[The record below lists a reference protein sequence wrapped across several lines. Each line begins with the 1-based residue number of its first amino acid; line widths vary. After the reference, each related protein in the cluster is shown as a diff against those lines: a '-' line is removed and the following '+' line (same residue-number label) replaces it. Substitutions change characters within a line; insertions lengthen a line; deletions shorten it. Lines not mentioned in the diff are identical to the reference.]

1 MQNGHRRFIRFFLII
16 FILINSGCNTQKIV
30 EPRHGMAAD
39 QMIHEVK
46 KGIKIDE
53 AMAKKQQQHYVP
65 SSVSKALLTTH
76 MKSNGNA
83 LGYRPPKRFDIS
95 ANNIPARDF
104 FMSLVE
110 GTPYNMVV
118 NPKVDGTISLELKKV
133 TILETL
139 EAVRD
144 AYGFEFHRNSY
155 GFEVLPAKLETKIF
169 TMNYLDIKRLGK
181 SVTEMTSGQISE
193 QVSSTA
199 VGGSAYSPT
208 PIATGGTQSV
218 TSGVTVDTRVDAN
231 FWKALETSLKQ
242 IVGNQNGRSIVV
254 NSQSGVIIVRAFPR
268 ELKQVTRYLDRIQTN
283 MNRQVIIE
291 AKVLEVQLDSQFQAG
306 IDWHLLGNIAA
317 NHGGVGQTSLLSFA
331 NTNTDLTDFDG
342 IFTLRINGNFGVL
355 IKLLQNQGN
364 VQVLSSPRIST
375 VNNQKAVIKVGQDQF
390 FVTGVSTTSGGTT
403 GTVGGT
409 FFPQENIDLT
419 PFFSGVTLDVTP
431 QISNDGDIVLHIHPT
446 VSLVRDQEKTI
457 VLGNNGISSQNNTFV
472 LPLAQSTIRESD
484 NIVRAK
490 SGQVIVIGG
499 LLQNDM
505 REETAGVPILSQIPF
520 IGPFFRRTEQLSK
533 KIELVILLRPI
544 IADNK
549 SYTTEL
555 KEAERTLGNIRKG
568 FHQNSMLDVFGNEG
582 ELEDGGCC

>member
-1 MQNGHRRFIRFFLII
+1 MQKRYQCFIRFFLIA
-16 FILINSGCNTQKIV
+16 FIIINTGCNTSKIV
-30 EPRHGMAAD
+30 TPRHGMAID
-39 QMIHEVK
+39 QMIDNVK
-46 KGIKIDE
+46 SGIKSDQKI
-53 AMAKKQQQHYVP
+53 AKKQQQHYVP

-76 MKSNGNA
+76 TKENITSRDDYPN
-83 LGYRPPKRFDIS
+83 KRFDIS

-104 FMSLVE
+104 FMGLVE

-118 NPKVDGTISLELKKV
+118 NPKIEGNISLELKKV
-133 TILETL
+133 TIIETL

-144 AYGFEFHRNSY
+144 AYGFEFHKNSY

-169 TMNYLDIKRLGK
+169 TMNYLDVKRLGK

-208 PIATGGTQSV
+208 PIATGGTQSL

-231 FWKALETSLKQ
+231 FWKTLESSLKQ
-242 IVGNQNGRSIVV
+242 IVGNQNGRSVVV

-283 MNRQVIIE
+283 MNRQVILE
-291 AKVLEVQLDSQFQAG
+291 AKVLEVQLDAQFQSG
-306 IDWHLLGNIAA
+306 IDWNLIGNVAA
-317 NHGGVGQTSLLSFA
+317 REGGIGQTGLVSFA
-331 NTNTDLTDFDG
+331 NTNTNLADFNG
-342 IFTLRINGNFGVL
+342 IFTLRINGNFGLL

-403 GTVGGT
+403 GTVAGS
-409 FFPQENIDLT
+409 FFPTESIDLT

-431 QISNDGDIVLHIHPT
+431 QISNDGEIVLHIHPT

-457 VLGNNGISSQNNTFV
+457 ILGNNGVSSESNKYV

-484 NIVRAK
+484 NIVRAR

-505 REETAGVPILSQIPF
+505 REEISGVPLLSKIPY
-520 IGPFFRRTEQLSK
+520 IGPFFRRTEQFSRK
-533 KIELVILLRPI
+533 MELVILLRPI

-549 SYTTEL
+549 AYISDL
-555 KEAERTLGNIRKG
+555 KESERTLGNVRRG

-582 ELEDGGCC
+582 EIEDGGCC